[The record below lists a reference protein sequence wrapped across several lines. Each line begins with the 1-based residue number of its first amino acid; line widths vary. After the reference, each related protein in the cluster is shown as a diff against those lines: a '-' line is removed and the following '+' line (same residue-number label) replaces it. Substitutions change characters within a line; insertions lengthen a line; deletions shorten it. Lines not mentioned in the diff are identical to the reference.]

1 MPSRSKE
8 SILAAYQRALAILI
22 KAGLR
27 PKLQCL
33 DNEASTIL
41 QDFMTEQS
49 IDFQLVPPHIH
60 RRNATERAI
69 RTFKN
74 HFIAGLCSTDASFPL
89 HLWDRLLPQAMV
101 TLNLLRGSR
110 INPKLSA
117 YAQVHGA
124 FDFNRTPLAPPG
136 TRVLVHEKPDVRAS
150 WPAHAVEGWY
160 LGPAINHYRC
170 YKVWISETTSERVA
184 DTITWYLSQVSM
196 PKASTTEEA
205 SAAARDLI
213 EALLHPGPASPLS
226 PLSDS
231 HRQALFQLADIFS
244 QATAEDHP
252 SPPTVPV
259 PTAPLPAAALPRV
272 PVKTKLPDP
281 AVAGES
287 LPGLSHG
294 GEPTV
299 PPPRVRFAAQPSTPP
314 VTYAYKTRNLGKQ
327 RRERA
332 KRAKQ
337 AKKVAAENIST
348 TRPARKI

>member
-1 MPSRSKE
+1 
-8 SILAAYQRALAILI
+8 
-22 KAGLR
+22 
-27 PKLQCL
+27 
-33 DNEASTIL
+33 
-41 QDFMTEQS
+41 
-49 IDFQLVPPHIH
+49 
-60 RRNATERAI
+60 
-69 RTFKN
+69 
-74 HFIAGLCSTDASFPL
+74 
-89 HLWDRLLPQAMV
+89 MV

-150 WPAHAVEGWY
+150 WAAHAVGGWY

-170 YKVWISETTSERVA
+170 YKVWISETTSKRVA
-184 DTITWYLSQVSM
+184 NTLTWYPSQVSM

-244 QATAEDHP
+244 HATAEDPP
-252 SPPTVPV
+252 SPPTEPI

-272 PVKTKLPDP
+272 PTKTKLPEP
-281 AVAGES
+281 AILSVA
-287 LPGLSHG
+287 
-294 GEPTV
+294 
-299 PPPRVRFAAQPSTPP
+299 PPR
-314 VTYAYKTRNLGKQ
+314 
-327 RRERA
+327 
-332 KRAKQ
+332 
-337 AKKVAAENIST
+337 
-348 TRPARKI
+348 